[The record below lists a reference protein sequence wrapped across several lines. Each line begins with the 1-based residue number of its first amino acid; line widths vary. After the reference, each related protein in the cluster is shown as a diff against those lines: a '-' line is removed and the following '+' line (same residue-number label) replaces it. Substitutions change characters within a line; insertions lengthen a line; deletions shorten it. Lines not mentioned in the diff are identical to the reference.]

1 MNISGNGTSRADPAS
16 ESRGIA
22 RTRQRVKV
30 GSPRVVALTLASLLM
45 IGAVP
50 LTLLWRVSSTTA
62 KAVNS
67 VASVAA
73 SDAVV
78 VTPVFSARRLPAT
91 LSGETRRGGLRNT
104 LRSLTKRLPV
114 ESCLVVDVEGRR
126 IVAFNGAKALM
137 PASSLK
143 LLVAAAALDVLG
155 SDFQFTTNLRGVV
168 SNGIVSGDVWL
179 VGGGDP
185 LLTLGNY
192 TSTEVHPTLSPTRIE
207 TLVDGLVASG
217 VTSISGSVV
226 GDESRYD
233 AERYTP
239 SLGLGV
245 RSTEVGP
252 LGALLINDGV
262 ILTSPIKPDNP
273 ALSSAIEFTR
283 VLTERGIS
291 VAGAPKTGKASADL
305 PVIASVAS
313 APLTAVIAE
322 MLTNSDNNTAELL
335 LKEIGLAS
343 SSQGTRIAG
352 IAGVRAALAKLS
364 VSVDGLAMTDGSGL
378 DRSNRASCL
387 TLQSV
392 LTSDG
397 GFGVLAGGLA
407 LAGRSGT
414 LSDLFTDSS
423 VKGIMRAKTGTLTGA
438 KALAGVVPYS
448 PKDGQQAI
456 IFTLLLNGSGVS
468 NQGSYRPIWSGITE
482 AFAKFSSHPNASEIA
497 PLPAGS
503 HSPSAP

>member
-1 MNISGNGTSRADPAS
+1 MNAS
-16 ESRGIA
+16 
-22 RTRQRVKV
+22 TRQRVRV
-30 GSPRVVALTLASLLM
+30 GSPRVVAFTLTSLLM

-62 KAVNS
+62 NAVNS
-67 VASVAA
+67 VASVAS

-78 VTPVFSARRLPAT
+78 VTPLLSARRVPAT
-91 LSGETRRGGLRNT
+91 LSDDTRIGGLRN
-104 LRSLTKRLPV
+104 SLTGLIKRLPG

-126 IVAFNGAKALM
+126 IVALNSAKPLM

-143 LLVAAAALDVLG
+143 LIVAAAALDVLG
-155 SDFQFTTNLRGVV
+155 PNFQFTTTLRAVV
-168 SNGIVSGDVWL
+168 ANGNIAGNIWL

-192 TSTEVHPTLSPTRIE
+192 PSTQSYPTLSPTRIE
-207 TLVDGLVASG
+207 TLVDGLVAAG
-217 VTSISGSVV
+217 VMSISGSVV

-252 LGALLINDGV
+252 LGALLINDGT
-262 ILTSPIKPDNP
+262 ILSSPIKPDNP

-283 VLTERGIS
+283 VLTERGIA
-291 VAGAPKTGKASADL
+291 VVGVPKTGIASADL
-305 PVIASVAS
+305 PVIASVSS

-343 SSQGTRIAG
+343 SGQGTRIAG
-352 IAGVRAALAKLS
+352 IAGVTATLTKLS

-378 DRSNRASCL
+378 DRSNRVSCL
-387 TLQSV
+387 TLQS
-392 LTSDG
+392 LLSRDG
-397 GFGVLAGGLA
+397 GFGTLTDGLA

-414 LSDLFTDSS
+414 LSGLFTNSP
-423 VKGIMRAKTGTLTGA
+423 VTGIMRAKTGTLTGV

-448 PKDGQQAI
+448 PQDGPQAI

-468 NQGSYRPIWSGITE
+468 NQGSYRPIWSSITE
-482 AFAKFSSHPNASEIA
+482 AFAKFSSHPNASDVA
-497 PLPAGS
+497 PLPAGL
-503 HSPSAP
+503 

>member
-1 MNISGNGTSRADPAS
+1 MS
-16 ESRGIA
+16 A

-30 GSPRVVALTLASLLM
+30 GSPRVVALTLVSLLM

-62 KAVNS
+62 NAVNS
-67 VASVAA
+67 VASVA
-73 SDAVV
+73 SKGAVV
-78 VTPVFSARRLPAT
+78 VTPLLSARRVPAT
-91 LSGETRRGGLRNT
+91 LSGETRLSGLRIS
-104 LRSLTKRLPV
+104 LRGFAKRLPG
-114 ESCLVVDVEGRR
+114 ESCLVVDVEGKR
-126 IVAFNGAKALM
+126 IAAINSAKPLM
-137 PASSLK
+137 PASSIK
-143 LLVAAAALDVLG
+143 LVVAAAALDVLG
-155 SDFQFTTNLRGVV
+155 PDFQYSTILRGVV
-168 SNGIVSGDVWL
+168 ANGNVAGDIWL

-192 TSTEVHPTLSPTRIE
+192 TSTESHPTLSPTRIE
-207 TLVDGLVASG
+207 TLVDGLVAAG
-217 VTSISGSVV
+217 VRSISGSVV

-252 LGALLINDGV
+252 LGALMINDGV
-262 ILTSPIKPDNP
+262 ILSSPIKPDNP

-283 VLTERGIS
+283 VLTERGIT
-291 VAGAPKTGKASADL
+291 VAGVPKTGTASADL
-305 PVIASVAS
+305 PVIASVSS
-313 APLTAVIAE
+313 APLKAVIAE

-343 SSQGTRIAG
+343 SGQGTRIAG
-352 IAGVRAALAKLS
+352 IAGVLASLTKLS

-387 TLQSV
+387 TLQSLLV
-392 LTSDG
+392 SDG
-397 GFGVLAGGLA
+397 GFGTLTGGLA

-414 LSDLFTDSS
+414 LADLFTNSPLR
-423 VKGIMRAKTGTLTGA
+423 GIMRAKTGTLTAA

-448 PKDGQQAI
+448 PQEGQQAI
-456 IFTLLLNGSGVS
+456 IFTLLLNGPGVS

-482 AFAKFSSHPNASEIA
+482 ILAKFSSHPNASEIA

-503 HSPSAP
+503 